1 MKKNNQKWK
10 TMSSTKRKAKFR
22 RSKAWKEFRD
32 KKRKEQK
39 VDQITGAKLTRMAN
53 CHHCD
58 LDESH
63 YEDLSNED
71 NYVFLNQMSH
81 KVVHFFFL
89 KSKPSEWRNRIKNII
104 PILEKME
111 ELMTNYCQ

>member
-1 MKKNNQKWK
+1 MNHKLSN
-10 TMSSTKRKAKFR
+10 SKAKNKFR
-22 RSKAWKEFRD
+22 ASKKWKEFRN

-39 VDQITGAKLTRMAN
+39 VDLITGAKLTRMAN
-53 CHHCD
+53 LHHCD

-63 YEDLSNED
+63 YADLSNED
-71 NYVFLNQMSH
+71 NFVFLNQMSH

-104 PILEKME
+104 SILERME
-111 ELMTNYCQ
+111 KLNTHD

>member
-1 MKKNNQKWK
+1 MKKNNQKAK
-10 TMSSTKRKAKFR
+10 NKFR
-22 RSKAWKEFRD
+22 ATKKWKEFRD

-39 VDQITGAKLTRMAN
+39 VDPITGAKLTRMAN
-53 CHHCD
+53 LHHCD
-58 LDESH
+58 LNESH

-71 NYVFLNQMSH
+71 NFVFLNQMSH
-81 KVVHFFFL
+81 KVVHFLFL

-111 ELMTNYCQ
+111 KLNSHN

>member
-10 TMSSTKRKAKFR
+10 NKFR
-22 RSKAWKEFRD
+22 SSKAWKEFRT
-32 KKRKEQK
+32 KLRHTQK
-39 VDQITGAKLTRMAN
+39 VDPITGQKLTRLAN
-53 CHHCD
+53 LHHCD
-58 LDESH
+58 LNESH

-71 NYVFLNQMSH
+71 NFVFLNQMSH

-111 ELMTNYCQ
+111 ALNTHDVSTGR

>member
-1 MKKNNQKWK
+1 MKQKMRQNNQKAK
-10 TMSSTKRKAKFR
+10 NKFR
-22 RSKAWKEFRD
+22 ATKKWKDFRD

-39 VDQITGAKLTRMAN
+39 VDPITGAKLTRMAN
-53 CHHCD
+53 LHHCD

-63 YEDLSNED
+63 YEDISNED
-71 NYVFLNQMSH
+71 NFVFLNQMSH

-104 PILEKME
+104 PILERME
-111 ELMTNYCQ
+111 ELNTKH